1 MRGIAIEAFSSANIV
16 NNGTRRL
23 GTGINFKG
31 AATSASVFCNTSKD
45 NYTAINFDAV
55 TSFPATMGS
64 SSSPQHNTYDNC
76 IGTND
81 MMGSFSGSCTWYHN
95 NAGIFVPGG
104 IPPLGFTYSST
115 TNNRTCSFIYARQA
129 GGSITATVDL
139 DSLYNNLPTHAQ
151 FVINYNYYRQT
162 YEDLRLAL
170 ADSAWKAENDT
181 LLAQNVAHSLE
192 GIFSYYS
199 SGLNTFSDANL
210 ACSLGD
216 VNTALELTNGAA
228 PVLYEEQLRKTVMDI
243 YYSTWALHDFN
254 LSPADSST
262 LLDIALMDASAS
274 PVAVHTARAMLGIEV
289 EDGTSE
295 AKMTANNYINP
306 TGGGSYLYPN
316 PANGNVW
323 LNIETATTDK
333 YVVELYDLQGRKLYS
348 ATQYGNGGRLQ
359 FDLPANVS
367 GIVLATITQNN
378 MLLSKEKLVIIK

>member
-1 MRGIAIEAFSSANIV
+1 MRGIAIEAFSSANII

-31 AATSASVFCNTSKD
+31 AATATAVYCNTSVD

-55 TSFPATMGS
+55 TSFPAAMGS
-64 SSSPQHNTYDNC
+64 SSSPQHNTYVNC
-76 IGTND
+76 VVGMQST
-81 MMGSFSGSCTWYHN
+81 GGFSCNWYHN
-95 NAGIFVPGG
+95 NVIPFTPGT
-104 IPPLGFTYSST
+104 PPSGFTYTST
-115 TNNRTCSFIYARQA
+115 ANTRSCSFIYARQA

-216 VNTALELTNGAA
+216 VNTAAELTTGTA

-243 YYSTWALHDFN
+243 YYNTWALHNFS
-254 LSPADSST
+254 LSQADSTT
-262 LLDIALMDASAS
+262 LLDIALMAASAS
-274 PVAVHTARAMLGIEV
+274 PVAVHTARAMLGLEV
-289 EDGTSE
+289 EENAND
-295 AKMTANNYINP
+295 AKMATNNYINP
-306 TGGGSYLYPN
+306 TGSGSYLYPN

-323 LNIETATTDK
+323 LNIETATADK
-333 YVVELYDLQGRKLYS
+333 YVLDLYDLQGRKLYS
-348 ATQYGNGGRLQ
+348 AMQYGNGSRLQ
-359 FDLPANVS
+359 FDLPTNIS

-378 MLLSKEKLVIIK
+378 TLLSKEKLVIIK